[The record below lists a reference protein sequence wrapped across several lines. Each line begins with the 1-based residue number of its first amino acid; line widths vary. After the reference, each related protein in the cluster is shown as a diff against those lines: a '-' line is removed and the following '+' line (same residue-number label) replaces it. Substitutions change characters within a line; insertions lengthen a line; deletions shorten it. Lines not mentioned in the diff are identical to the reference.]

1 MTKET
6 LTTTLLSVAAIQ
18 KKDENGCMPASNYVK
33 DLFVAF
39 KAMGVTTPELIE
51 CTLNML
57 LENEDNDIVNNTF
70 GMGLAIVFSRDELFA
85 NELTEKAVSYAVK
98 GINFFAE
105 LPHLS

>member
-6 LTTTLLSVAAIQ
+6 LTATLLSVGAIQ
-18 KKDENGCMPASNYVK
+18 EKDENGNMFIPTFVK

-39 KAMGVTTPELIE
+39 KAMKVTTPELLD

-57 LENEDNDIVNNTF
+57 LENEDNDIVNDTF

-85 NELTEKAVSYAVK
+85 DELTEKAVDYVVR

-105 LPHLS
+105 LPHHS